1 MSKKCRIAWPVRAIS
16 ALLSV
21 LLALALAAGCA
32 GYMAVS
38 VLTHDSLHEQV
49 ALDSRVT
56 DMQMARITSR
66 VEELA
71 AQYSFSPESV
81 LDVVTRDSVAAYSRE
96 VIAWWMG
103 LLGEN
108 PRLEAPGY
116 PTDDVEAAVRAD
128 ELFRASVPAF
138 QQRTVARDSV
148 AYEVGRT
155 VKGSVLPLRT
165 ELMALAMPTLMERV
179 NLPLWAG
186 RLERLPLLCAAAALG
201 LAVLVLVLMH
211 ARPDKA
217 ALYIGTALA
226 GAALTVLGVTALAPL
241 LDLVGMAAELSDILA
256 LQLKV
261 LWGILARRAV
271 MMALPALV
279 CGYGLILV
287 HQRHGRKRA

>member
-103 LLGEN
+103 LLGDE
-108 PRLEAPGY
+108 PVLEAPAY
-116 PTDDVEAAVRAD
+116 PTADIEAAVRAD
-128 ELFRASVPAF
+128 
-138 QQRTVARDSV
+138 
-148 AYEVGRT
+148 
-155 VKGSVLPLRT
+155 
-165 ELMALAMPTLMERV
+165 
-179 NLPLWAG
+179 
-186 RLERLPLLCAAAALG
+186 
-201 LAVLVLVLMH
+201 
-211 ARPDKA
+211 
-217 ALYIGTALA
+217 
-226 GAALTVLGVTALAPL
+226 
-241 LDLVGMAAELSDILA
+241 
-256 LQLKV
+256 
-261 LWGILARRAV
+261 
-271 MMALPALV
+271 
-279 CGYGLILV
+279 
-287 HQRHGRKRA
+287 

>member
-1 MSKKCRIAWPVRAIS
+1 MSKMRRTAWPVRVIS

-32 GYMAVS
+32 GYMMVS
-38 VLTHDSLHEQV
+38 VLTHASLHEQV

-71 AQYSFSPESV
+71 ALYGFAPESV

-116 PTDDVEAAVRAD
+116 STDDVEAAVRAD

-138 QQRTVARDSV
+138 RQRTVARDSV

-155 VKGSVLPLRT
+155 VKCSVLPLRT
-165 ELMALAMPTLMERV
+165 ELMTLAMPTLMEKV
-179 NLPLWAG
+179 DLPLWVG
-186 RLERLPLLCAAAALG
+186 RLEKLPLLCAAAALG
-201 LAVLVLVLMH
+201 LAVLVLLLMH

-217 ALYIGTALA
+217 ALYVGTAVA
-226 GAALTVLGVTALAPL
+226 GAALTVLGITALVPL
-241 LDLVGMAAELSDILA
+241 LDLADMAAEMSDILA

-261 LWGILARRAV
+261 LWGLQARQAAL
-271 MMALPALV
+271 MALPALF
-279 CGYGLILV
+279 CGYGLILI
-287 HQRHGRKRA
+287 HQRHGGKDA

>member
-1 MSKKCRIAWPVRAIS
+1 MSKMRRTAWPVRVIS

-21 LLALALAAGCA
+21 LLALALAVGCA
-32 GYMAVS
+32 GYMMVS
-38 VLTHDSLHEQV
+38 VLTHASLHEQV

-56 DMQMARITSR
+56 DMQMARITSQ

-71 AQYSFSPESV
+71 AQYGFAPESV

-138 QQRTVARDSV
+138 RQRTVARDSV
-148 AYEVGRT
+148 AYEVGST
-155 VKGSVLPLRT
+155 VKCSVLPLRT
-165 ELMALAMPTLMERV
+165 ELMTLAMPTLMEKV
-179 NLPLWAG
+179 DLPLWVG
-186 RLERLPLLCAAAALG
+186 RLEKLPLLCAAAALG
-201 LAVLVLVLMH
+201 LAVLVLLLMH

-217 ALYIGTALA
+217 ALYVGTAVA
-226 GAALTVLGVTALAPL
+226 GAALTVLGITALVPL
-241 LDLVGMAAELSDILA
+241 LDLADMAAEMSDILA

-261 LWGILARRAV
+261 LWGLLARQAAL
-271 MMALPALV
+271 MALPALL
-279 CGYGLILV
+279 CGYGLILI
-287 HQRHGRKRA
+287 HQRHGRKGA